1 MTTSPRLIARVAL
14 FSALIY
20 VLSWGTSYLP
30 NVSLIFFL
38 VFASGFVWGAA
49 AGAATGAIGMGI
61 WTTLNPYGPAG
72 LPVMIAQVLGAASG
86 GPVGALFSRLAW
98 QEMPNRRLIPWL
110 VLAAITCTSLYY
122 LPVNSVDAWL
132 YQPFWPR
139 FTVGLLWM
147 LISMGFNAL
156 IFPLLFGVIRF
167 LYQREHMA

>member
-1 MTTSPRLIARVAL
+1 MTMSPRLLARIAL

-38 VFASGFVWGAA
+38 VFAAGFVWGAM
-49 AGAATGAIGMGI
+49 AGALIGAIGMGI
-61 WTTLNPYGPAG
+61 WTSLNPYGPAG
-72 LPVMIAQVLGAASG
+72 LPVMIAQVLGAATG
-86 GPVGALFSRLAW
+86 GPVGAVFSRLDW
-98 QEMPNRRLIPWL
+98 RRKSNLRLVPWL
-110 VLAAITCTSLYY
+110 ILAAILCTLLYY
-122 LPVNSVDAWL
+122 LPVNVVDAWL

-167 LYQREHMA
+167 LYQREQVA